1 MTLQVGV
8 SVNVVSGQRIQAAI
22 LREAYTV
29 LRTTLPVPE
38 ILVRVE
44 QSEADKVGT
53 TEALVIELTGTL
65 VENLVQVILCLSCGV
80 CTVAKS
86 VDVAVVLPPLRRAS
100 ASAAMR

>member
-8 SVNVVSGQRIQAAI
+8 SVNVVSGQRIQATI
-22 LREAYTV
+22 LREAYAL

-44 QSEADKVGT
+44 QAVADKVGT

-65 VENLVQVILCLSCGV
+65 VENLVQSTG
-80 CTVAKS
+80 A
-86 VDVAVVLPPLRRAS
+86 
-100 ASAAMR
+100 

>member
-8 SVNVVSGQRIQAAI
+8 SVNVVSGQRIQATI
-22 LREAYTV
+22 LIEAYAP

-44 QSEADKVGT
+44 QAVADKVGT

-65 VENLVQVILCLSCGV
+65 VENLVQAILSLCCGV
-80 CTVAKS
+80 CTVAQS
-86 VDVAVVLPPLRRAS
+86 VDVASTARCHARL
-100 ASAAMR
+100 